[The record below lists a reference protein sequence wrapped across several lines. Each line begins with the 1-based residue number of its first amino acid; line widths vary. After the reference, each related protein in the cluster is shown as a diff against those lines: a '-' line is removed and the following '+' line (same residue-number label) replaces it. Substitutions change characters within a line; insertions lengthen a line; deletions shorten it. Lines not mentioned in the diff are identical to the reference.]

1 MQVAFEV
8 QAKVGLTNDVSEFV
22 GPPGTRNFP
31 RILEGAGN
39 CELPDKCGTGL
50 RIGLPDLIP
59 RAGTLR
65 GLEWIDQLGCV
76 IHGKCPI

>member
-39 CELPDKCGTGL
+39 CELPDKPKSGS
-50 RIGLPDLIP
+50 
-59 RAGTLR
+59 
-65 GLEWIDQLGCV
+65 
-76 IHGKCPI
+76 